1 MHLTSVKAMAKLEK
15 IGGGAL
21 ALWWVHKIELL
32 GCKYGKI
39 LSTTTVF
46 FHFLRG
52 ALAPSND
59 YVASPLKGLMC
70 FRISPTYEV
79 MPSIQILEILMM
91 LTTCKIVKCIFL
103 RL

>member
-1 MHLTSVKAMAKLEK
+1 MKAMAKLEK

-46 FHFLRG
+46 FSLF
-52 ALAPSND
+52 
-59 YVASPLKGLMC
+59 KGC
-70 FRISPTYEV
+70 IST
-79 MPSIQILEILMM
+79 L
-91 LTTCKIVKCIFL
+91 
-103 RL
+103 